1 MSFPS
6 PAVAGIHTWTA
17 VVGLPGVLAGSA
29 GHLAGGVAVGYG
41 AALAL
46 RRRGLSWTWAL
57 VADVGLM
64 QVAPRTGAMATPL
77 MVSGLVAT
85 ILGRRWQRADVRA
98 GGDLAQAAAD
108 RFTPWHAA
116 RGALRRLW
124 PAGARSVTAQGMLI
138 GRDQRGAAVRIP
150 LGGRR
155 GASHTLVVGATGSG
169 KTVTQTAIAVRAVE
183 HGMGCV
189 FVDPKGDAFLR
200 DHLRAVAAR
209 AGRRFVE
216 WGPDGPAVYNPFAR
230 GSETEIAD
238 RALSGERYT
247 EPHYLRQAQRYL
259 GHEVRVLRSAGIEI
273 SLPVLVAHLDP
284 MRLEVVARRID
295 EDGAQA
301 AFAYLDSLTARQQ
314 RDLSGTRDRL
324 AVLSESDAGRWLDPQ
339 RGGVAFDLLEAIR
352 ERAVVLFSLD
362 ADRRPLLATMLGAAV
377 VQDLVGCVAALQA
390 APTPCL
396 VTIDEFSA
404 VSAEHVSRLFGRARS
419 AGVSL
424 LLGTQEM
431 SDLRVPGH
439 SGLLEQILGNVGAVV
454 AHRQIV
460 PDSADLIS
468 RLAGTRGGW
477 SAAVRSDGTATHTR
491 VREYAIHPDQ
501 VKAMPRGWAAVL
513 VPGAPV
519 AVRITRILPPP
530 RG

>member
-6 PAVAGIHTWTA
+6 PAVAGLHTWA
-17 VVGLPGVLAGSA
+17 ALVHLPGVLSGSL
-29 GHLAGGVAVGYG
+29 GHLVAALAAGYG
-41 AALAL
+41 AAVVL

-57 VADVGLM
+57 VADVGLFEL
-64 QVAPRTGAMATPL
+64 APRVGAVATPL
-77 MVSGLVAT
+77 TVTAIAAT
-85 ILGRRWQRADVRA
+85 ILGRRWHRADVRA

-108 RFTPWHAA
+108 RVTPLHAA
-116 RGALRRLW
+116 RVALRRLSV
-124 PAGARSVTAQGMLI
+124 AGARPVTAEGILI
-138 GRDQRGAAVRIP
+138 GHDQRGAPVRIP
-150 LGGRR
+150 LAGRS

-216 WGPDGPAVYNPFAR
+216 WSPDGPAVYNPFAR

-259 GHEVRVLRSAGIEI
+259 GHEVRVLRSAGVEI

-284 MRLEVVARRID
+284 SRLEVVARRID

-301 AFAYLDSLTARQQ
+301 TFAYLDSLTARQQ

-324 AVLSESDAGRWLDPQ
+324 AVLSESDAGRWLDPG
-339 RGGVAFDLLEAIR
+339 RGAAFDLLEAIR
-352 ERAVVLFSLD
+352 EQAVVLFSLD

-377 VQDLVGCVAALQA
+377 VQDLIGCVAALQS
-390 APTPCL
+390 APAPCL

-431 SDLRVPGH
+431 SDLRVPGR
-439 SGLLEQILGNVGAVV
+439 SGLLEQILGNVGALI

-460 PDSADLIS
+460 PDSADLIADV
-468 RLAGTRGGW
+468 AGTRGGW
-477 SAAVRSDGTATHTR
+477 SAAVRSDGAATHTR

-513 VPGAPV
+513 VPGSTV
-519 AVRITRILPPP
+519 AVRITSILPPP